1 MLVVKELSQ
10 NIESHTPRLL
20 CSMSAPLENSPST
33 AFQNVALAANAAEES
48 SDDDEESFTLSE
60 GIADWYFDKSQSTIR
75 SYRHRINDMARWM
88 VENYGQTR
96 GIDTMRKKHVRLYF
110 SHKAKSVSQQRI
122 IIVTVKSLFKH
133 LAKRKVMKVD
143 PAKDFK
149 SPKQLPPKFER
160 NLSASDVRL
169 FFKEAS
175 CRNDQRSHV
184 LLQILVYGGLRLCV
198 TANLPCSSIIKT
210 EFLKN
215 KEKEFQYYIAVKK
228 AKGNKS
234 RRVSLRTDIGAQIHA
249 YAAKQSLT
257 SLWMFPGKLPGKP
270 MHPGSVSARVKRIAK
285 KVGLEHVSSHHFR
298 HFFCSNA
305 LHNGASLPDCQA
317 QLGHADISTTSKYCH
332 ASKANVSKKISLAME
347 DDESGEDE
355 SIIYV
360 KKSKTKNMAKN
371 SRSNKKSKKG
381 PSIYI

>member
-1 MLVVKELSQ
+1 
-10 NIESHTPRLL
+10 
-20 CSMSAPLENSPST
+20 MSAPLENPPST
-33 AFQNVALAANAAEES
+33 AFQNVALAANAAEDS

-88 VENYGQTR
+88 VENYGRTR

-175 CRNDQRSHV
+175 KKNDQRTHV
-184 LLQILVYGGLRLCV
+184 ILQILCYGGLRLKV
-198 TANLPCSSIIKT
+198 LSQLPCSSIIRT

-215 KEKEFQYYIAVKK
+215 KKKDFHYSIAVKK

-234 RRVSLRTDIGAQIHA
+234 RRVALRKDIGLQVYNFAQ
-249 YAAKQSLT
+249 KQSKTGLY
-257 SLWMFPGKLPGKP
+257 LFPGKNKNKP
-270 MHPGSVSARVKRIAK
+270 MHSQSVSMRVKRIAK
-285 KVGLEHVSSHHFR
+285 KVGLPHVSSHFFR

-305 LHNGASLPDCQA
+305 LHNGASIADVQA
-317 QLGHADISTTSKYCH
+317 QLGHASITTTSQYCH
-332 ASKANVSKKISLAME
+332 ESGKNVSEKISLAME
-347 DDESGEDE
+347 DDESGDDD
-355 SIIYV
+355 SIVFIKQV
-360 KKSKTKNMAKN
+360 SKKE
-371 SRSNKKSKKG
+371 RPSNKGKKTSSKLV
-381 PSIYI
+381 